1 MQPTAKQT
9 AIQSTEKALEAGS
22 QIILLPE
29 KWVSTLDELPITD
42 FQRLAVKYTAYI
54 IPGAVED
61 GVSVIS
67 PIISPKGNILG
78 LAKKVHLFGKERG
91 RLIPGTSI
99 SFFSVNGVRI
109 GVVICYDLD
118 FPEIVRALFLHGVE
132 IVMVPSK
139 IKREWMDR
147 WRDYVRMRAIE
158 NRIAIVNANAF
169 QLPDYPG
176 GSIAILPYKRGE
188 IVDLKVVAEMGE
200 EEGFTIADIDP
211 MSFFHLRLERQK
223 EVVQF
228 SVQELNE

>member
-1 MQPTAKQT
+1 MKIAMVQPTAKQT

-99 SFFSVNGVRI
+99 SFFSVNGGRI
-109 GVVICYDLD
+109 GV
-118 FPEIVRALFLHGVE
+118 
-132 IVMVPSK
+132 
-139 IKREWMDR
+139 
-147 WRDYVRMRAIE
+147 
-158 NRIAIVNANAF
+158 
-169 QLPDYPG
+169 
-176 GSIAILPYKRGE
+176 
-188 IVDLKVVAEMGE
+188 
-200 EEGFTIADIDP
+200 
-211 MSFFHLRLERQK
+211 
-223 EVVQF
+223 
-228 SVQELNE
+228 

>member
-1 MQPTAKQT
+1 MVQPTAKQT

-118 FPEIVRALFLHGVE
+118 FPEIVRALFLHG
-132 IVMVPSK
+132 
-139 IKREWMDR
+139 
-147 WRDYVRMRAIE
+147 
-158 NRIAIVNANAF
+158 
-169 QLPDYPG
+169 
-176 GSIAILPYKRGE
+176 
-188 IVDLKVVAEMGE
+188 
-200 EEGFTIADIDP
+200 
-211 MSFFHLRLERQK
+211 
-223 EVVQF
+223 
-228 SVQELNE
+228 